1 MKAMTIRCWV
11 AVVCMLSGGAC
22 RRDEGPTPPFVP
34 PSEQNALHS
43 PQPAPAA
50 PPPAPADDAPPPM
63 ATTPSPEPR
72 GYPKAGWSKEVVTDG
87 SQLCAFADALDWDKA
102 GSVQDVGPQTLKA
115 NEPVLFGAYAPHCV
129 NFTCDDLP
137 SLQCWLEQDGKT
149 ITVHSRY
156 WAQHR
161 DGSTCTENCLK
172 VKANCKTE
180 ALAPGTYVVKHGE
193 RTTKLKIPSALK
205 KPCGF

>member
-11 AVVCMLSGGAC
+11 ATVCVMCSGAC
-22 RRDEGPTPPFVP
+22 HRDDGPTPAFVP
-34 PSEQNALHS
+34 PSDQNALHK
-43 PQPAPAA
+43 PERKA
-50 PPPAPADDAPPPM
+50 PPPPPPAEPPADK
-63 ATTPSPEPR
+63 PSPEPR

-87 SQLCAFADALDWDKA
+87 SQLCAFANELDWDKA
-102 GSVQDVGPQTLKA
+102 GAVQDVGAQSLKA
-115 NEPVLFGAYAPHCV
+115 NEPILFGAYAPHCV
-129 NFTCDDLP
+129 NFACDDKP

-156 WAQHR
+156 WAEHK
-161 DGSTCTENCLK
+161 DGATCSDNCLK

-180 ALAPGTYVVKHGE
+180 PLAPGTYTVKHGE
-193 RTTKLKIPSALK
+193 RSTKVRIPSTLK